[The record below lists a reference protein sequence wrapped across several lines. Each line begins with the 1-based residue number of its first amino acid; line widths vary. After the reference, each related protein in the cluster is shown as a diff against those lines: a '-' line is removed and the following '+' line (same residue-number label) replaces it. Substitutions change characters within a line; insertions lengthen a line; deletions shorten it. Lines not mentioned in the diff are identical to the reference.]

1 MNKSLKWHVES
12 ISCKNN
18 TFVKTELY
26 CKYLNSMKSF
36 KNSKK
41 HVKIIDVYSL
51 YLFFRMSKLLNN
63 IYRARCLSLGVK
75 TSSIHLFFQTNAC
88 FFETCMKCP
97 KRHNFS
103 KMPIWYKVLLELFLY
118 HSLTVYELFSPG
130 IIFAFFIC
138 KRFCTVLNSL
148 KQSCVWREIV

>member
-1 MNKSLKWHVES
+1 MTFNTINKSLKWHVES

-41 HVKIIDVYSL
+41 HVKIINVYSL
-51 YLFFRMSKLLNN
+51 YIFFRMSKLLNN

-75 TSSIHLFFQTNAC
+75 TSSIHLFF
-88 FFETCMKCP
+88 
-97 KRHNFS
+97 KRMH
-103 KMPIWYKVLLELFLY
+103 V
-118 HSLTVYELFSPG
+118 SL
-130 IIFAFFIC
+130 
-138 KRFCTVLNSL
+138 KRVWNVLNVTTFQKCRSDIKSYL
-148 KQSCVWREIV
+148 NSFYIIHLLYMSYFRPVLYSPFSFVNGFVLSWIR